1 MRIIS
6 SIIFLFILFSGY
18 SQNNFVLVN
27 DVESLNKAIK
37 ENSLKVRSIKSDFE
51 QHKVL
56 SMLEETLISEGN
68 FLYKKENNVK
78 WQYTSPYEYTI
89 IIANGKFMIN
99 NEGRISEFDLNS
111 NEMFRQINNM
121 IITAISGD
129 FIDNDDF
136 SVIFKENN
144 NFYLAELM
152 PVEETVSE
160 MLETINIYFN
170 KKNLSVKKVKFIEP
184 GDDYTLIVFKNRQQN
199 IKLNDNEFQIK

>member
-6 SIIFLFILFSGY
+6 SIIFFFILFSAY

-37 ENSLKVRSIKSDFE
+37 ENSLKVTSIKSDFE

-78 WQYTSPYEYTI
+78 WQYTSPFEYTI

-136 SVIFKENN
+136 SVIFKENS
-144 NFYLAELM
+144 NFYLAELV

-160 MLETINIYFN
+160 MLEAINIYFS
-170 KKNLSVKKVKFIEP
+170 KENLGVEKVKFIEP
-184 GDDYTLIVFKNRQQN
+184 GDDYTLIVFKNREQN
-199 IKLNDNEFQIK
+199 ITLNNNEFQIK

>member
-27 DVESLNKAIK
+27 DVESLNKAFK

>member
-6 SIIFLFILFSGY
+6 SIIFFFILFSAY

-37 ENSLKVRSIKSDFE
+37 ENSLKVTSIKSDFE

-78 WQYTSPYEYTI
+78 WQYTSPFEYTI

-111 NEMFRQINNM
+111 NEIFRQINNM

-160 MLETINIYFN
+160 MLEAINIYFN
-170 KKNLSVKKVKFIEP
+170 KKNLGVEKVKFIEP
-184 GDDYTLIVFKNRQQN
+184 GDDYTLIVFKNREQN
-199 IKLNDNEFQIK
+199 ITFNNNEFQIK

>member
-6 SIIFLFILFSGY
+6 SIIFFFILFSAY

-27 DVESLNKAIK
+27 DVESLNKIIK
-37 ENSLKVRSIKSDFE
+37 ENSLKVTSIKSDFE

-78 WQYTSPYEYTI
+78 WQYTSPFEYTI

-160 MLETINIYFN
+160 MLEAINIYFN
-170 KKNLSVKKVKFIEP
+170 KENLGVEKVKFIEP
-184 GDDYTLIVFKNRQQN
+184 GDDYTLIVFKNREQN
-199 IKLNDNEFQIK
+199 ITLNDNEFQIK

>member
-6 SIIFLFILFSGY
+6 SIIFFFILFSAY

-37 ENSLKVRSIKSDFE
+37 ENSLKVTSIKSDFE

-78 WQYTSPYEYTI
+78 WQYTSPFEYTI

-160 MLETINIYFN
+160 MLEAINIYFN
-170 KKNLSVKKVKFIEP
+170 KKNLGVEKVKFIEP
-184 GDDYTLIVFKNRQQN
+184 GDDYTLIVFKNREQN
-199 IKLNDNEFQIK
+199 ITFNNNEFQIK

>member
-6 SIIFLFILFSGY
+6 SIIFFFILFSAY

-27 DVESLNKAIK
+27 DIESLNKAIK
-37 ENSLKVRSIKSDFE
+37 ENSLKVTSIKSDFE

-78 WQYTSPYEYTI
+78 WQYTSPFEYTI

-136 SVIFKENN
+136 SVIFKENS

-160 MLETINIYFN
+160 MLEAINIYFN
-170 KKNLSVKKVKFIEP
+170 KKNLGVEKVKFIEP
-184 GDDYTLIVFKNRQQN
+184 GDDYTLIVFKNREQN
-199 IKLNDNEFQIK
+199 ITLNNKEFQIK

>member
-6 SIIFLFILFSGY
+6 SIIFLFILFSAY

-136 SVIFKENN
+136 NVIFKENN

-184 GDDYTLIVFKNRQQN
+184 GDDFTLIVFKNRQQN
-199 IKLNDNEFQIK
+199 IQIDDNEFQIK

>member
-6 SIIFLFILFSGY
+6 SIIFFFILFSAF

-37 ENSLKVRSIKSDFE
+37 ENSLKVTSIKSDFE

-78 WQYTSPYEYTI
+78 WQYTSPFEYTI

-144 NFYLAELM
+144 NFYLAELV
-152 PVEETVSE
+152 PVEETVFE
-160 MLETINIYFN
+160 MLEAINIYFS
-170 KKNLSVKKVKFIEP
+170 KENLGVEKVKFIEP
-184 GDDYTLIVFKNRQQN
+184 GDDYTLIVFKNREQN
-199 IKLNDNEFQIK
+199 ITLNDNEFQIK

>member
-6 SIIFLFILFSGY
+6 SIIFFFILFSAY

-27 DVESLNKAIK
+27 DIESLNKAIK
-37 ENSLKVRSIKSDFE
+37 ENSLKVTSIKSDFE

-78 WQYTSPYEYTI
+78 WQYTSPFEYTI

-136 SVIFKENN
+136 SVIFKENS

-160 MLETINIYFN
+160 MLEAINIYFN
-170 KKNLSVKKVKFIEP
+170 KKNLGVEKVKFIEP
-184 GDDYTLIVFKNRQQN
+184 GDDYTLIVFKNREQN
-199 IKLNDNEFQIK
+199 ITFNNNEFQIK

>member
-6 SIIFLFILFSGY
+6 SIIFFFILFSAY

-37 ENSLKVRSIKSDFE
+37 ENSLKVTSIKSDFE

-78 WQYTSPYEYTI
+78 WQYTSPFEYTI

-136 SVIFKENN
+136 SVIFKENS

-160 MLETINIYFN
+160 MLEAINIYFN
-170 KKNLSVKKVKFIEP
+170 KKNLGVEKVKFIEP
-184 GDDYTLIVFKNRQQN
+184 GDDYTLIVFKNREQN
-199 IKLNDNEFQIK
+199 ITFNDNEFQIK

>member
-6 SIIFLFILFSGY
+6 SIIFFFILFSAY

-37 ENSLKVRSIKSDFE
+37 ENSLKVTSIKSDFE

-78 WQYTSPYEYTI
+78 WQYTSPFEYTI

-144 NFYLAELM
+144 NFYLAELV

-160 MLETINIYFN
+160 MLEAINIYFS
-170 KKNLSVKKVKFIEP
+170 KENLGVEKVKFIEP
-184 GDDYTLIVFKNRQQN
+184 GDDYTLIVFKNREQN
-199 IKLNDNEFQIK
+199 ITLNDNEFQIK

>member
-6 SIIFLFILFSGY
+6 SIIFFFILFSAY

-37 ENSLKVRSIKSDFE
+37 ENSLKVTSIKSDFE

-78 WQYTSPYEYTI
+78 WQYTSPFEYTI

-136 SVIFKENN
+136 SVIFKENS

-160 MLETINIYFN
+160 MLEAINIYFS
-170 KKNLSVKKVKFIEP
+170 KENLGVEKVKFIEP
-184 GDDYTLIVFKNRQQN
+184 GDDYTLIVFKNREQN
-199 IKLNDNEFQIK
+199 ITFNDNEFQIK